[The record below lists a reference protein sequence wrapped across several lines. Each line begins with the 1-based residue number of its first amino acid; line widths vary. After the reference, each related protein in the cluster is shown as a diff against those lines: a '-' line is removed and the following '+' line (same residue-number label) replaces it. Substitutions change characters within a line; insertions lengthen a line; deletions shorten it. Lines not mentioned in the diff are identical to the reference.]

1 MEGFLHNAI
10 CYLHRRGQGPL
21 ATPPR
26 NLAERL
32 VTLRLP
38 RLVDILQ
45 KGSRF
50 QGGGS
55 WFQGGGRHRE
65 VQVESKS
72 VQRRGRTG
80 PGECP
85 LTPAWAEVLRKGWH
99 VLVPWEQRR

>member
-1 MEGFLHNAI
+1 MEGFLLNAI

-32 VTLRLP
+32 VTPRLP
-38 RLVDILQ
+38 RRVDILQ
-45 KGSRF
+45 KGSQF
-50 QGGGS
+50 QGEAAS
-55 WFQGGGRHRE
+55 FRVEARHRE

-80 PGECP
+80 PGECL
-85 LTPAWAEVLRKGWH
+85 LTLAWAEVLRKGWH
-99 VLVPWEQRR
+99 VLVPWERRR